1 LLLAFLALAALAA
14 PAPVPSVVVAR
25 ALQGAPAGGA
35 RAVAATAPLVGFPY
49 VLSPLGEEAGA
60 DPDPRFRL
68 DAFDCMTF
76 VETAVALGSAE
87 TLTEARRALDDIRY
101 EGAPALSRRHH
112 EVLSQ
117 WLPANSRRGWVREI
131 TAEVAPGL
139 TRREEKVYT
148 PEVWEGIRRAGRAIA
163 GLPRARQPLGRFG
176 LDLLPTEDVPAMASR
191 IPVGTLAFVVR
202 ADAPDRATRISH
214 VGLVVAGPG
223 GERRVRHATST
234 RGVER
239 VIEEPL
245 DRFLRR
251 EQRARPTWPV
261 VGLALFAIPDNRAQV
276 AGSFAG
282 LAPEGPGR
290 TSTSR

>member
-1 LLLAFLALAALAA
+1 MLAALLALSALAA

-25 ALQGAPAGGA
+25 ALQAAPAGGA
-35 RAVAATAPLVGFPY
+35 RAAAATAPLLGNPY
-49 VLSPLGEEAGA
+49 LASPLGEETGP

-76 VETAVALGSAE
+76 VETAVALASAE
-87 TLTEARRALDDIRY
+87 TLAEARRALDDIRY
-101 EGAPALSRRHH
+101 DDRPTLSGRHH

-117 WLPANSRRGWVREI
+117 WLPANVARGWVREI

-139 TRREEKVYT
+139 ARREEKVYT
-148 PEVWEGIRRAGRAIA
+148 PEVWDGIRRAGRSIP
-163 GLPRARQPLGRFG
+163 GLPRARQPLGSFAVEVIA
-176 LDLLPTEDVPAMASR
+176 PEDVPAVAGR
-191 IPVGTLAFVVR
+191 IPVGTLAFLLR
-202 ADAPDRATRISH
+202 ADAPDRATRVTH
-214 VGLVVAGPG
+214 VGLVVLGPG

-251 EQRARPTWPV
+251 EQRAWPAWPV
-261 VGLALFAIPDNRAQV
+261 AGLALFAIPDNRAHL
-276 AGSFAG
+276 AEAFAG
-282 LAPEGPGR
+282 LAPAGPGGAR
-290 TSTSR
+290 VSP